1 MRWRARLYLAVLG
14 ALCIYFGVMAI
25 VFSRY
30 EIAKAWPD
38 HKLATPLMLL
48 LAALTCGSAAITTAN
63 VRDTRGMEHELFKVH
78 T

>member
-1 MRWRARLYLAVLG
+1 
-14 ALCIYFGVMAI
+14 MAI